1 MKVCVGSRSSQI
13 PVPLLPVKTNQGLLS
28 RKAPGDCF
36 LTHCN
41 ACWVLLHLNGSK
53 IQITDSMDMS
63 LSKLRELVM
72 DREVWHAAVHG
83 VAKSQT
89 RLSNRSE
96 LAAKSLLNS
105 ESPLFRV
112 NWRNIF

>member
-1 MKVCVGSRSSQI
+1 MF
-13 PVPLLPVKTNQGLLS
+13 PDP
-28 RKAPGDCF
+28 
-36 LTHCN
+36 CN

-53 IQITDSMDMS
+53 IQITDSIDMS
-63 LSKLRELVM
+63 LSKPRELVM

-112 NWRNIF
+112 NWRNIFQARARVWSHGLKGIK